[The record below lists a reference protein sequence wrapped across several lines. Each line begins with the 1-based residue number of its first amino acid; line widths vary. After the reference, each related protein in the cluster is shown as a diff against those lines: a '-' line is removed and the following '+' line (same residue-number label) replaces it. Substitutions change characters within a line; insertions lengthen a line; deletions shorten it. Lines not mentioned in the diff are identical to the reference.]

1 MSDLDIIRLII
12 EGRVQG
18 VGYRAFLIREA
29 LALEL
34 TGWARNRRDGA
45 VEAVAAGP
53 RPALDALVIAARRG
67 PRLARVDA
75 LREEPADEAA
85 LVEFCGAGFSV
96 APDA

>member
-1 MSDLDIIRLII
+1 MSDVEIIRLII

-29 LALEL
+29 LALDL
-34 TGWARNRRDGA
+34 TGWTRNRRDGA

-53 RPALDALVIAARRG
+53 RPALDALVDAARRG
-67 PRLARVDA
+67 PRLARVDS
-75 LREEPADEAA
+75 LREERADEAA

>member
-1 MSDLDIIRLII
+1 MSDREIIRLVI

-18 VGYRAFLIREA
+18 VGYRAFLVREA
-29 LALEL
+29 DALGL

-45 VEAVAAGP
+45 VELVVSGP
-53 RPALDALVIAARRG
+53 RPALDALIAAARRG

-85 LVEFCGAGFSV
+85 LVAFGGAGFSV

>member
-1 MSDLDIIRLII
+1 MSDLEIIRLII

-18 VGYRAFLIREA
+18 VGYRAFLVREA

-53 RPALDALVIAARRG
+53 RPALDVLVDAARRG
-67 PRLARVDA
+67 PRLARVDR
-75 LREEPADEAA
+75 LREEQADEAA

>member
-1 MSDLDIIRLII
+1 MNDVEIIRLII

-18 VGYRAFLIREA
+18 VGYRAFLVREA
-29 LALEL
+29 LALQL
-34 TGWARNRRDGA
+34 AGWTRNRRDGA

-53 RPALDALVIAARRG
+53 RPALDALIDAARRG
-67 PRLARVDA
+67 PRLARVDG
-75 LREEPADEAA
+75 LREEQADEAA

>member
-1 MSDLDIIRLII
+1 MSDFEIIRLFI

-18 VGYRAFLIREA
+18 VGYRAFLVREA
-29 LALEL
+29 LALDL
-34 TGWARNRRDGA
+34 TGWTRNRRDGA

-53 RPALDALVIAARRG
+53 RPALDALIIAARRG
-67 PRLARVDA
+67 PRLARVDG
-75 LREEPADEAA
+75 LREAPADETA

>member
-1 MSDLDIIRLII
+1 MSDLKIIRLII

-18 VGYRAFLIREA
+18 VGYRAFLVREA
-29 LALEL
+29 LALDL
-34 TGWARNRRDGA
+34 TGWTRNRHDGA

-67 PRLARVDA
+67 PRLARVDV

>member
-1 MSDLDIIRLII
+1 MSDLEIIRLVI

-18 VGYRAFLIREA
+18 VGFRAFLVREA
-29 LALEL
+29 LALDL

-45 VEAVAAGP
+45 VEAIAAGP
-53 RPALDALVIAARRG
+53 RPALNALIIAARRG
-67 PRLARVDA
+67 PRLARVDSLHEA
-75 LREEPADEAA
+75 PADEAA

>member
-1 MSDLDIIRLII
+1 MSDLEIIRLII

-18 VGYRAFLIREA
+18 VSYRAFLVREA
-29 LALEL
+29 LALDL

-45 VEAVAAGP
+45 VEAIAAGP
-53 RPALDALVIAARRG
+53 RPALDALIDAARRG
-67 PRLARVDA
+67 PRLSRVDG

-85 LVEFCGAGFSV
+85 LVEFCGTEFSV